1 MELLQTIWNA
11 LTNENEILMN
21 IISVPMAFIEATL
34 TLLLFSTILHIS
46 ISKKQ
51 IIEYSVSATIFG
63 LLILYLIPSPF
74 YTFINI
80 LLIPFLVYLFYV
92 QIFLKP

>member
-51 IIEYSVSATIFG
+51 IIEYSVSATIF
-63 LLILYLIPSPF
+63 
-74 YTFINI
+74 
-80 LLIPFLVYLFYV
+80 
-92 QIFLKP
+92 

>member
-46 ISKKQ
+46 ISKKK
-51 IIEYSVSATIFG
+51 IIEFLQLSLDY
-63 LLILYLIPSPF
+63 LYYI
-74 YTFINI
+74 
-80 LLIPFLVYLFYV
+80 
-92 QIFLKP
+92 